1 MRTFKQPIEVLLI
14 EDNPGDVLL
23 TQLALK
29 NTKLIGKLNVVED
42 GAEAIAYLRKEG
54 KYARACTPDLIILDL
69 NLPKVDGREV
79 LATIKADPELSVL
92 PVVVLTTSDHHKDIV
107 ECYKAHANCFITKP
121 LDLDMFADTVRSIEQ
136 FWLSITELPTRA

>member
-1 MRTFKQPIEVLLI
+1 MRTAKQPIEVLLV

-54 KYARACTPDLIILDL
+54 KHARARTPDLIILDL

-92 PVVVLTTSDHHKDIV
+92 PVVVLTSSDHHKDII

-121 LDLDMFADTVRSIEQ
+121 LDLDMFADAIRSIEQ
-136 FWLSITELPTRA
+136 FWLSVSELPTRA

>member
-1 MRTFKQPIEVLLI
+1 MRTAKQPIEVLLV

-54 KYARACTPDLIILDL
+54 KYARARTPDLIILDL

-79 LATIKADPELSVL
+79 LATIKADPELCVL
-92 PVVVLTTSDHHKDIV
+92 PVVVLTSSDHHKDII

-121 LDLDMFADTVRSIEQ
+121 LDLDMFADAIRSIEQ
-136 FWLSITELPTRA
+136 FWLSVSELPTRA